1 MKKLLAMI
9 LALAM
14 VFALCA
20 CGSSKTETASGSET
34 LKFGLIC
41 LHDENS
47 TYDANFIN
55 SANEAVANLK
65 AEGIDVELVV
75 KTGIPEGE
83 ECYEEACNMAD
94 AGCSVI
100 LADSFGH
107 EDYIIKAAKEY
118 PEVQFLHATGYQ
130 AQIVQLANFHDGFAA
145 IYQGRYLAGVA
156 AGLKL
161 QEMIDNGEVA
171 DPENVKVGYVG
182 AYTYAEVISGYTS
195 WFLGVRSVVPQVTME
210 VTFTGSWYDETLEKE
225 GANTLIENG
234 CVLISQHADSMGA
247 PTACETAGVP
257 DVTYNVPTGEACPNT
272 FVIYSKINWAPYI
285 EYAVKATLNGEDIG
299 YDYVGTF
306 ETGSVVVGE
315 PSAVAAA
322 GTAEK
327 LAEVKAQLISGE
339 LHVFDCSTFTVGGET
354 LTADDA
360 TYGQYIKD
368 GYFAESELAS
378 APAFAVQIDGIELLN
393 QLF

>member
-1 MKKLLAMI
+1 MKKFLALI

-20 CGSSKTETASGSET
+20 CGKNGGGSGSD
-34 LKFGLIC
+34 LKFGLIA

-55 SANEAVANLK
+55 SAKEAVENLK
-65 AEGIDVELVV
+65 AEGINVELVI

-83 ECYEEACNMAD
+83 ECYEEACNLAD
-94 AGCSVI
+94 DGCKVI

-107 EDYIIKAAKEY
+107 EDYMIKAAKEY
-118 PEVQFLHATGYQ
+118 SEVEFLHATGYQ
-130 AQIVQLANFHDGFAA
+130 ASIVNLPNFHDGFAA
-145 IYQGRYLAGVA
+145 IYEGRYLAGVA

-161 QEMIDNGEVA
+161 QEMIDNGQVA

-182 AYTYAEVISGYTS
+182 AFTYAEVVSGYTA
-195 WFLGVRSVVPQVTME
+195 WFLGLRSVVPQATME

-225 GANTLIENG
+225 GANTLIEDG

-272 FVIYSKINWAPYI
+272 FLIYSKINWAPYI
-285 EYAVKATLNGEDIG
+285 ESAVKAALKGEAIPV
-299 YDYVGTF
+299 DYIGTF

-315 PSAVAAA
+315 PSSVCAA
-322 GTAEK
+322 GTADK
-327 LAEVKAQLISGE
+327 LAEVKAKLASGE
-339 LHVFDCSTFTVGGET
+339 LKVFDCSTFTVEGKT
-354 LTADDA
+354 LTSADDA
-360 TYGQYIKD
+360 NVVD
-368 GYFAESELAS
+368 GYYAESSAVS
-378 APAFAVQIDGIELLN
+378 APSFAFQIDGITLLN
-393 QLF
+393 TSF

>member
-1 MKKLLAMI
+1 MKKFLALI

-14 VFALCA
+14 AFALCA
-20 CGSSKTETASGSET
+20 CGKNGGGSGSD
-34 LKFGLIC
+34 LKFGLIA

-55 SANEAVANLK
+55 SAKEAVENLK
-65 AEGIDVELVV
+65 AEGINVELVI

-83 ECYEEACNMAD
+83 ECYEEACNLAD
-94 AGCSVI
+94 DGCKVI

-107 EDYIIKAAKEY
+107 EDYMIKAAKEY
-118 PEVQFLHATGYQ
+118 SEVEFLHATGYQ
-130 AQIVQLANFHDGFAA
+130 ASIVNLPNFHDGFAA
-145 IYQGRYLAGVA
+145 IYEGRYLAGVA

-161 QEMIDNGEVA
+161 QEMIDNGQVA

-182 AYTYAEVISGYTS
+182 AFTYAEVVSGYTA
-195 WFLGVRSVVPQVTME
+195 WFLGLRSVVPQATME

-225 GANTLIENG
+225 GANTLIEDG

-272 FVIYSKINWAPYI
+272 FLIYSKINWAPYI
-285 EYAVKATLNGEDIG
+285 ESAVKAALKGEAIPV
-299 YDYVGTF
+299 DYVGTF

-315 PSAVAAA
+315 PSSVCAA
-322 GTAEK
+322 GTADK
-327 LAEVKAQLISGE
+327 LAEVKAKLASGE
-339 LHVFDCSTFTVGGET
+339 LKVFDCSTFTVEGKT
-354 LTADDA
+354 LTSADDA
-360 TYGQYIKD
+360 NVVD
-368 GYFAESELAS
+368 GYYAESSAVS
-378 APAFAVQIDGIELLN
+378 APSFAFQIDGITLLN
-393 QLF
+393 TSF

>member
-1 MKKLLAMI
+1 MKKFLAVI

-20 CGSSKTETASGSET
+20 CGKDGSGSSAD
-34 LKFGLIC
+34 LKFGLIA

-55 SANEAVANLK
+55 SAKEAVENLK
-65 AEGIDVELVV
+65 AEGINVELVI

-83 ECYEEACNMAD
+83 ECYEEACNLAD
-94 AGCSVI
+94 DGCKVI

-107 EDYIIKAAKEY
+107 EDYVIKAAKEY
-118 PEVQFLHATGYQ
+118 KDVEFLHATGYQ
-130 AQIVQLANFHDGFAA
+130 ASIVNLPNFHDGFAA
-145 IYQGRYLAGVA
+145 IYEGRYLAGVA

-182 AYTYAEVISGYTS
+182 AFTYAEVVSGYTA
-195 WFLGVRSVVPQVTME
+195 WFLGLRSIVPQATME

-225 GANTLIENG
+225 GANTLIEDG

-272 FVIYSKINWAPYI
+272 FLIYSKINWAPYI
-285 EYAVKATLNGEDIG
+285 ETAVKAALKGETIPV
-299 YDYVGTF
+299 DYVGTF
-306 ETGSVVVGE
+306 ATGSVVVGE
-315 PSAVAAA
+315 PSVNCAA

-327 LAEVKAQLISGE
+327 LAEVKAQMASGE
-339 LHVFDCSTFTVGGET
+339 LHVFDCSTFTVEGAT
-354 LTADDA
+354 LTSADDVN
-360 TYGQYIKD
+360 IVD
-368 GYFAESELAS
+368 GYYAESTAVS
-378 APAFAVQIDGIELLN
+378 APSFAFNIDGITLLN
-393 QLF
+393 TSF